1 MAPPEERSGGE
12 PPRSMAVPPVVAE
25 ISYQDMLE
33 HLPGVVRID
42 DLDFKPVFISSQVE
56 RLLGY
61 PAETWLQDPDTWRR
75 LLHAEDRKYTL
86 AAYRNT
92 VGKGAEFVAEYR
104 LVARNGRVVWIHH
117 RAAIVRDDQGRPLWI
132 QGLLLDVTDRDRVEQ
147 DLTDR
152 EARYRTLVETS
163 PDAITVTDLAGRI
176 LMVNEQAVR
185 MYGAENAG
193 DLLGRLG
200 RDFIVPED
208 REESPARRRQALAEG
223 LRSVALRIFR
233 SDGSVL
239 PVEVSA
245 SVIRDEAGSPVA
257 ILSVLRDMTERLET
271 EELRR
276 DQESKSRFLAT
287 MSHEL
292 RTPLNSILG
301 FAQLLEGGNF
311 GELNERQRRYVSNI
325 ETSGRHLH
333 RLVSEVLD
341 LAGTTSGQVRVAL
354 QHVDV
359 EPLLELSGERHA
371 QAAKD
376 GALDLDLDPARD
388 LAVVADPVRLEQ
400 ALGVLLSNAIK
411 FTPPGGRVTIRARQ
425 RGDLVRISGADPGVG
440 IPFREQRRVFGDFTQ
455 IDSGRARAK
464 EGAGMGLALCRRLV
478 ELMGG
483 RISLR
488 SRPGQGSVFTIS
500 LRRSL
505 SAATAS

>member
-1 MAPPEERSGGE
+1 MAT
-12 PPRSMAVPPVVAE
+12 PPVVAE
-25 ISYQDMLE
+25 ITNQDILE
-33 HLPGVVRID
+33 NIPGIVRVD
-42 DLDFKPVFISSQVE
+42 DLDLKPVFVSPQVE

-61 PAETWLQDPDTWRR
+61 SAETWLEEPDTWKR
-75 LLHAEDRKYTL
+75 LLHPEDRKYTL
-86 AAYRNT
+86 AAYSNT

-104 LVARNGRVVWIHH
+104 LLARDGRIVWIHH
-117 RAAIVRDDQGRPLWI
+117 RAAVVRDQAGRPLWV
-132 QGLLLDVTDRDRVEQ
+132 QGLMLDVTERHRVEQ
-147 DLTDR
+147 DLSDS

-163 PDAITVTDLAGRI
+163 PDAITVTDLGGRVV
-176 LMVNEQAVR
+176 MVNEQALR
-185 MYGAENAG
+185 MYGAAG
-193 DLLGRLG
+193 ANEIVGRLG
-200 RDFIVPED
+200 ADFVVPED
-208 REESPARRRQALAEG
+208 RVDGPARRQLALSDG
-223 LRSVALRIFR
+223 LRNVRLNVFR
-233 SDGSVL
+233 RDGSVL

-245 SVIRDEAGSPVA
+245 SVIRDEGGSPVA
-257 ILSVLRDMTERLET
+257 ILSVLRDVSDRLEA

-276 DQESKSRFLAT
+276 DKESKSRFLAT

-301 FAQLLEGGNF
+301 FAQLLESGDFGG
-311 GELNERQRRYVSNI
+311 LNDRQRRYVNNI

-341 LAGTTSGQVRVAL
+341 LAGTTSGQVQVSL
-354 QHVDV
+354 QQVNL
-359 EPLLELSGERHA
+359 ESLLELSRERHA
-371 QAAKD
+371 QAAKE
-376 GALDLDLDPARD
+376 GALDLILDPARE

-425 RGDLVRISGADPGVG
+425 RGDLVRISVADTGAG
-440 IPFREQRRVFGDFTQ
+440 IPLREQGRVFGDFTQ

-464 EGAGMGLALCRRLV
+464 DGAGMGLALCRRLV

-488 SRPGQGSVFTIS
+488 SRAGQGSVFTIS
-500 LRRSL
+500 LRRSP